1 MTKIQALLHSTRLKT
16 LPASLSPVLIG
27 SSIAYYYGKFDL
39 FLFIVV
45 SLCAILIQISTNY
58 INEIY
63 DYKKGADSEQRQGPQ
78 RSVAAG
84 LISVNLMTKIS
95 SAIIIITFL
104 LGLILVQQAGLII
117 LIIGILS
124 LLFAWA
130 YTGGP
135 YPLAYNGLAEPM
147 VFIFFGLI
155 AVNGTVF
162 VFIHSITWI
171 SFIASLMPAF
181 LSTTLLMVNNI
192 RDVAT
197 DLKVKKYTL
206 AVKLGQVRSR
216 RLYFILHFINLF
228 VPLVLTIY
236 CSNLFFL
243 LPLLSIPLNIQA
255 IRLIYTKEG
264 KELNKVLALNGVLIM
279 INGLLTSISFVISK

>member
-1 MTKIQALLHSTRLKT
+1 
-16 LPASLSPVLIG
+16 
-27 SSIAYYYGKFDL
+27 
-39 FLFIVV
+39 
-45 SLCAILIQISTNY
+45 
-58 INEIY
+58 
-63 DYKKGADSEQRQGPQ
+63 
-78 RSVAAG
+78 
-84 LISVNLMTKIS
+84 
-95 SAIIIITFL
+95 
-104 LGLILVQQAGLII
+104 
-117 LIIGILS
+117 
-124 LLFAWA
+124 LFAWA

-236 CSNLFFL
+236 YSNLFFL